1 MTFFEQCDED
11 GDGVVTEDEFVQ
23 GVTHWNIAGLK
34 EKQCREIYK
43 VMDANEND
51 ALTIGEIWMYI
62 EGAQP
67 SIAER
72 GAIIE
77 KELERDMDDQINA
90 IFNEFKLESKTVT
103 RESVRRILTAYSV
116 PSNVITKTLEDV
128 AIDGNGQISKKNFKK
143 FMMDFLKE
151 NILEVENDINELRA
165 MFYEADLDKS
175 GFLDMDELYNFFKV
189 KLKANI
195 TRDEL
200 KNLVRS
206 VDLDYNL
213 ELDVD
218 EFIDLMTKNPSEK
231 GGSGSAQATYLRIK
245 KSRKFD
251 MTEFVKFLKKFPDH
265 FEKSFTTSLYRN
277 KKHLPS
283 SAFISYIIPHDEES
297 VQKDKKVTNEP
308 TIKTTI
314 PDIAA
319 QITFDNAKG
328 VPYPEES
335 KVELSDII
343 KRVVRVSVFD
353 FDKNRF
359 LANST
364 YVVAKYNDKYKDQWK
379 FNRIKDT
386 GTNPILFR
394 TDELQLKD
402 KNVHIV
408 FEFVIYCKQGTDDVK
423 EINSGWAS
431 IKISEL
437 TKKTGKAV
445 LDILGGSPQL
455 QNEVSFLDKNKKM
468 VKGKSKLTIYYRGL
482 KDFSDKSQLHFQ
494 MLPSTCLLQK
504 RYISFIVGFRN
515 YLGREK
521 FSELNHGEALTIP
534 SSNFM
539 LVTFPRILDN
549 PDFCENV
556 LEFWNDKIIKKMK
569 EKDLFDINKLI
580 NLVETNISK
589 LYPVAFSTDFN

>member
-77 KELERDMDDQINA
+77 KELEKDMDDQINA

-128 AIDGNGQISKKNFKK
+128 AIDVNGQISKKNFKK
-143 FMMDFLKE
+143 FMMDFIKE

-277 KKHLPS
+277 KKHLP
-283 SAFISYIIPHDEES
+283 
-297 VQKDKKVTNEP
+297 
-308 TIKTTI
+308 
-314 PDIAA
+314 
-319 QITFDNAKG
+319 
-328 VPYPEES
+328 
-335 KVELSDII
+335 
-343 KRVVRVSVFD
+343 
-353 FDKNRF
+353 
-359 LANST
+359 
-364 YVVAKYNDKYKDQWK
+364 
-379 FNRIKDT
+379 
-386 GTNPILFR
+386 
-394 TDELQLKD
+394 
-402 KNVHIV
+402 
-408 FEFVIYCKQGTDDVK
+408 
-423 EINSGWAS
+423 
-431 IKISEL
+431 
-437 TKKTGKAV
+437 
-445 LDILGGSPQL
+445 
-455 QNEVSFLDKNKKM
+455 
-468 VKGKSKLTIYYRGL
+468 
-482 KDFSDKSQLHFQ
+482 
-494 MLPSTCLLQK
+494 
-504 RYISFIVGFRN
+504 
-515 YLGREK
+515 
-521 FSELNHGEALTIP
+521 
-534 SSNFM
+534 
-539 LVTFPRILDN
+539 
-549 PDFCENV
+549 
-556 LEFWNDKIIKKMK
+556 
-569 EKDLFDINKLI
+569 
-580 NLVETNISK
+580 
-589 LYPVAFSTDFN
+589 